1 MALGCAFFTFKIERG
16 MNKMNKKFF
25 KAMAIRTVK
34 TICETALAMIPAMV
48 TIQEVDWL
56 TVLST
61 SALSGV
67 ICILTCIKG
76 LPEVEE

>member
-1 MALGCAFFTFKIERG
+1 MSDFK
-16 MNKMNKKFF
+16 KWA
-25 KAMAIRTVK
+25 KATGIRTLK
-34 TICETALAMIPAMV
+34 TVCETALAMIPCMV

-61 SALSGV
+61 SALSGI

-76 LPEVEE
+76 LPELEE

>member
-1 MALGCAFFTFKIERG
+1 
-16 MNKMNKKFF
+16 MNKKLL
-25 KAMAIRTVK
+25 KAMAVRTVK
-34 TICETALAMIPAMV
+34 TMAETALAMIPCMV

-67 ICILTCIKG
+67 ICILTCVKG
-76 LPEVEE
+76 LPEVE